1 MIQRVEVKRV
11 KGWKMGRS
19 GVTEHLNNKPVGDID
34 LREFI
39 AVLRLDLYKYRD
51 YPTGQKPCDNPQM
64 RLTVDTETTEQQ
76 LGNFRVNYSTLC

>member
-1 MIQRVEVKRV
+1 M
-11 KGWKMGRS
+11 
-19 GVTEHLNNKPVGDID
+19 D

-39 AVLRLDLYKYRD
+39 AVLQLDLYNYRD

-76 LGNFRVNYSTLC
+76 LGNFSV